1 MEKMLMVDGNSMLF
15 RAFYSNAH
23 QLLMTTNG
31 VYTNA
36 VYGFAMMFQKALD
49 MIEPDYVFVA
59 FDAGKHT
66 FRHDIFADYKGGR
79 KEVPSE
85 LVGQFQLIRDYLDAF
100 NVKWLELSD
109 IEADDIIG
117 SMAKRYPECQ
127 MHVLSSDK
135 DLLQLVDETTTVWLM
150 RKGVGQM
157 EKMDEQA
164 VLERFGL
171 MPKQIID
178 LKGLMGDSS
187 DNIPGVYGIG
197 EKTAVKLLQTY
208 NTVENL
214 LANIDDLK
222 GKLQEKM
229 IAGQQSAL
237 LSKKLA
243 TIKTDVDLPLELDD
257 CRFVPNYQTL
267 IDFLQSLE
275 MSSLKARYE
284 EKLNNSTK
292 VEISTDVQNFKTI
305 KEIDLSLFAE
315 GMAIVFDQ
323 STNDFMDAEIVG
335 AGISNG
341 HDTYYIAANDLFAL
355 ANKLDGLMLI
365 GHDVKYNY
373 HLLANSGLQL
383 NFSYDTMVS
392 CFLVN
397 SLLNS
402 WEKIV
407 TEYHLKQDH
416 DHKDIY
422 GTNDKPILRDEDAA
436 IKYCCQKALNVFELY
451 VKTKDKLE
459 EYSLHELFYDI
470 EMPLT
475 KVLFKMEHE
484 GIFVDEQKLDEIAY
498 DCKQK
503 IDDLSNQIYK
513 YVDHEFNL
521 NSPKQ
526 LAVVLFDELALP
538 SGKKRSTS
546 QEVLEKLQGMH
557 PVIELILDYRKWQKI
572 YSTYAEGLKK
582 YIYHDHK
589 IHTTFNQCISET
601 GRLSSSN
608 PNLQNISVRNEEG
621 RMIRK
626 AFLPSNDNILI
637 SSDYSQIE
645 LRMLAHMADEK
656 TLIDAFNHGMDIHTK
671 TAMDVFKVE
680 GDKVDADM
688 RRKAKA
694 VNFGIVYGISDFG
707 LATQLHISRKDAKT
721 YIDNYLASYPGI
733 KEYMEKI
740 ISYCEENGYVKTISN
755 RRRMIPEI
763 NNKSYMVKEF
773 GKRAAMNAPIQGSA
787 ADLIKI
793 AMINIDKVMQEKKC
807 QSKMIL
813 QVHDE
818 LIFDVVKEEE
828 ELMKC
833 IIKDGMENA
842 MQLKVTLKAD
852 CKVGKTWYEAK

>member
-1 MEKMLMVDGNSMLF
+1 MVDGNSMLF

-23 QLLMTTNG
+23 QLLMTSNG

-49 MIEPDYVFVA
+49 MIAPDYVFVA

-66 FRHDIFADYKGGR
+66 FRHDMFAEYKGGR

-100 NVKWLELSD
+100 NVKWLEMSD

-117 SMAKRYPECQ
+117 SMAKKYPKCQ
-127 MHVLSSDK
+127 MHILSSDK

-157 EKMDEQA
+157 EEMNEQA

-171 MPKQIID
+171 KPKQIID

-208 NTVENL
+208 NSVENL
-214 LANIDDLK
+214 LANIDELK

-243 TIKTDVDLPLELDD
+243 TIKTDVELQLELND
-257 CRFVPNYQTL
+257 CRFEPNYQTL

-284 EKLNNSTK
+284 DKLSSSAK
-292 VEISTDVQNFKTI
+292 VNISADDHKFKTI
-305 KEIDLSLFAE
+305 KEIDPSLFAD

-323 STNDFMDAEIVG
+323 STGYFMDAEIVG

-341 HDTYYIAANDLFAL
+341 HDTYYIIAKDLFAQTH
-355 ANKLDGLMLI
+355 KLNGLMLI

-373 HLLANSGLQL
+373 HLLANSKLQL
-383 NFSYDTMVS
+383 NFTYDTMVS

-402 WEKIV
+402 WEKIAA
-407 TEYHLKQDH
+407 EYHLKQDH

-422 GTNDKPILRDEDAA
+422 GTNDKPILRDEEAA
-436 IKYCCQKALNVFELY
+436 IKYCCQKAQNVFELY
-451 VKTKDKLE
+451 ISTKDKLE
-459 EYSLHELFYDI
+459 EFSLHELFYDI

-484 GIFVDEQKLDEIAY
+484 GIFVDEHKLDEIAN

-503 IDDLSNQIYK
+503 INDLSNQIYK
-513 YVDHEFNL
+513 YADHEFNL

-557 PVIELILDYRKWQKI
+557 PIIELILDYRKWQKI

-626 AFLPSNDNILI
+626 AFLPDKDNILI

-656 TLIDAFNHGMDIHTK
+656 ALIDAFNHGMDIHTK
-671 TAMDVFKVE
+671 TAMDVFKVASNE
-680 GDKVDADM
+680 VDADM

-707 LATQLHISRKDAKT
+707 LATQLHIARKDAKT

-740 ISYCEENGYVKTISN
+740 ITYCEENGYVKTISN

-793 AMINIDKVMQEKKC
+793 AMINIDKVMQEKQC